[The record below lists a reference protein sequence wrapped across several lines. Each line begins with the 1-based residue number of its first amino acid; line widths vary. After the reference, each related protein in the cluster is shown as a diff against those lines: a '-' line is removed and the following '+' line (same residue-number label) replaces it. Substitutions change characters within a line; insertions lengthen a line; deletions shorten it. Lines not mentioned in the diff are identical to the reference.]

1 MTQLTVRTS
10 EAPHLNAARRG
21 DLRHIHLLVVDDDP
35 QALPLVEMALVDAH
49 FDRHIEVAATVTAG
63 LERIKADEHD
73 IYLVD
78 HRLPDG
84 TGIDLIHE
92 AKKAGVTKPFI
103 LMTGYGS
110 GALDEAAF
118 HEGAADYVE
127 KHMLSAHLERAIR
140 YAVRDWNVSRMLRDR
155 EDQLRH
161 AQKMEGIGRLAGGV
175 AHDFNNLLTAIVG
188 FTDLI
193 LERIPRIDRTADDVR
208 EIRKAAD
215 RATALT
221 RQLLA
226 FSRKQFLNPTVLDIN
241 ETVSG
246 LIQML
251 PRVIGE
257 HIQTI
262 TRLAPQLPPV
272 WADSSQMDQVLVN
285 LVLNARDAMPA
296 GGQLTI
302 ETAAV
307 ELDEDRLRA
316 ERLTGQPGK
325 YVMLAVTDTGTGMDA
340 ATRARAFEPFFTTK
354 PTGQGTGLGLA
365 TVYGIID
372 QSGGG
377 IALDTAPGQGTAVR
391 IFLPVTSVTKKDGR
405 RRDAPAMIV
414 RGGSESLLLVEDN
427 DSVRQVTA
435 EALRRRGY
443 TVHEARH
450 GEEALEWATTS
461 RAKFDLLVTD
471 VVMPGLSGPNL
482 AARLLRIFPNLKV
495 LYISGYTEDATAVQG
510 NFWGG
515 VPLLQKPFTPAQLAE
530 RVRMALKSASTRP

>member
-1 MTQLTVRTS
+1 MNQSTVTTKVATQFA
-10 EAPHLNAARRG
+10 APRG
-21 DLRHIHLLVVDDDP
+21 SDLRQVRLLVVDDDE
-35 QALPLVEMALVDAH
+35 QALPLVEMALMDAH
-49 FDRHIEVAATVTAG
+49 FERLIEVASTAATG
-63 LERIKADEHD
+63 LARIKADEHD
-73 IYLVD
+73 IYLID

-84 TGIDLIHE
+84 TGINLIHE
-92 AKKAGVTKPFI
+92 AKEAGITKPFI

-140 YAVRDWNVSRMLRDR
+140 YAVRDWNAGRMLRDR

-193 LERIPRIDRTADDVR
+193 LERIPQTDRTADDVR

-226 FSRKQFLNPTVLDIN
+226 FSRKQFLNPTVLDVN

-257 HIQTI
+257 HIETT
-262 TRLAPQLPPV
+262 TRLAPQLQRV

-302 ETAAV
+302 ETSF
-307 ELDEDRLRA
+307 LDMDEDRLAA
-316 ERLTGQPGK
+316 ERLALQPGR
-325 YVMLAVTDTGTGMDA
+325 YVLLVVSDTGVGMDD
-340 ATRARAFEPFFTTK
+340 ATKARAFEPF
-354 PTGQGTGLGLA
+354 
-365 TVYGIID
+365 
-372 QSGGG
+372 
-377 IALDTAPGQGTAVR
+377 
-391 IFLPVTSVTKKDGR
+391 
-405 RRDAPAMIV
+405 
-414 RGGSESLLLVEDN
+414 
-427 DSVRQVTA
+427 
-435 EALRRRGY
+435 
-443 TVHEARH
+443 
-450 GEEALEWATTS
+450 
-461 RAKFDLLVTD
+461 
-471 VVMPGLSGPNL
+471 
-482 AARLLRIFPNLKV
+482 
-495 LYISGYTEDATAVQG
+495 
-510 NFWGG
+510 
-515 VPLLQKPFTPAQLAE
+515 
-530 RVRMALKSASTRP
+530 

>member
-1 MTQLTVRTS
+1 MTQLTVKTT
-10 EAPHLNAARRG
+10 EELKFAAARG
-21 DLRHIHLLVVDDDP
+21 SDLRHINLLVVDDDP
-35 QALPLVEMALVDAH
+35 QALPLVEMALMDAH
-49 FDRHIEVAATVTAG
+49 FERHIEVASTVTAG

-73 IYLVD
+73 IYLID

-84 TGIDLIHE
+84 TGINLIHE
-92 AKKAGVTKPFI
+92 AKKAGITKPFI

-140 YAVRDWNVSRMLRDR
+140 YALRDWHAGRILRDR

-175 AHDFNNLLTAIVG
+175 AHDFNNLLTAIIG

-193 LERIPRIDRTADDVR
+193 LERIDRRPTGPPTTSR

-226 FSRKQFLNPTVLDIN
+226 FSRKQFLNPTVLDLN

-246 LIQML
+246 LIHML

-257 HIQTI
+257 HIET
-262 TRLAPQLPPV
+262 TTKLATHLPRV

-302 ETAAV
+302 ETANV
-307 ELDEDRLRA
+307 ELDEERLAA
-316 ERLTGQPGK
+316 ERLTVPPGM
-325 YVMLAVTDTGTGMDA
+325 YVMLAVTDTGIGMDD

-354 PTGQGTGLGLA
+354 PKGKGTGLGLA
-365 TVYGIID
+365 TVYGIVD

-377 IALDTAPGQGTAVR
+377 IALDTAPGRGTAVR
-391 IFLPVTSVTKKDGR
+391 IYLPVTSATKDRNEQGDDANGDRQGR
-405 RRDAPAMIV
+405 HRNAAPGRGQRFSAPGH
-414 RGGSESLLLVEDN
+414 RGGAAPPRLH
-427 DSVRQVTA
+427 RP
-435 EALRRRGY
+435 RG
-443 TVHEARH
+443 
-450 GEEALEWATTS
+450 
-461 RAKFDLLVTD
+461 
-471 VVMPGLSGPNL
+471 
-482 AARLLRIFPNLKV
+482 AARGGGNRVVARLRH
-495 LYISGYTEDATAVQG
+495 
-510 NFWGG
+510 
-515 VPLLQKPFTPAQLAE
+515 KPTCSSPTSSC
-530 RVRMALKSASTRP
+530 RG

>member
-1 MTQLTVRTS
+1 MTQPTVKTT
-10 EAPHLNAARRG
+10 EELKFAAPRG
-21 DLRHIHLLVVDDDP
+21 SDLRHINLLVVDDDP
-35 QALPLVEMALVDAH
+35 QALPLVEMALMDAH
-49 FDRHIEVAATVTAG
+49 FERDIEIACTVTAG

-73 IYLVD
+73 LYLID

-84 TGIDLIHE
+84 TGINLIHE
-92 AKKAGVTKPFI
+92 AKKAGITKPFI

-127 KHMLSAHLERAIR
+127 KHLLAAHLERAIR
-140 YAVRDWNVSRMLRDR
+140 YAVRDWNASRTLRDR

-193 LERIPRIDRTADDVR
+193 LERIPQTDRTADDVR

-226 FSRKQFLNPTVLDIN
+226 FSRKQFLNPTVLDVN

-246 LIQML
+246 LIHML

-257 HIQTI
+257 HIET
-262 TRLAPQLPPV
+262 TTKLATQLPRV

-302 ETAAV
+302 ETANV
-307 ELDEDRLRA
+307 KLDEERLAA
-316 ERLTGQPGK
+316 ERLTVPPGM
-325 YVMLAVTDTGTGMDA
+325 YVMLAVTDTGTGMDDN
-340 ATRARAFEPFFTTK
+340 TRARAFEPFFTTK
-354 PTGQGTGLGLA
+354 PKGQGTGLGLA

-377 IALDTAPGQGTAVR
+377 IALDTAPGRGTAVR
-391 IFLPVTSVTKKDGR
+391 IFLPVTSATKDRNEQGET
-405 RRDAPAMIV
+405 PTVIV
-414 RGGSESLLLVEDN
+414 RGGTESLLLVEDN

-443 TVHEARH
+443 TVYEARH
-450 GEEALEWATTS
+450 AEEALEWAVTS

-482 AARLLRIFPNLKV
+482 AARLVRMYPKLKV
-495 LYISGYTEDATAVQG
+495 LYISGYTEDATAVHG

-515 VPLLQKPFTPAQLAE
+515 VPLLQKPFTPTQLAD
-530 RVRMALKSASTRP
+530 RVRMALKSVPSRA